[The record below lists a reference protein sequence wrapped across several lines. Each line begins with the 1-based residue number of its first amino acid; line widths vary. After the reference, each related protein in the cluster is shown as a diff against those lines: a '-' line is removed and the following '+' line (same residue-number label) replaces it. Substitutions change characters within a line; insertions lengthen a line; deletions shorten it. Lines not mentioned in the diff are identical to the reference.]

1 MTPAEHLGL
10 CLNTLHYWGEG
21 PLRRLCWTEGRRTK
35 RNDSINF
42 PSLFWNSFSFIII
55 SNFISTGYV
64 LSGNW
69 KIGQNEPEK
78 KLLKTT
84 SNNRREWKEMTSDSG
99 CPVQGHN
106 RKVRETREKRVRV
119 KLRYLASSQG
129 VLLVGSCPGPTR
141 ARALRKRILYSIWF
155 LFRCNGSNAAAST
168 EKHKKKRQGGTIF
181 LRLYFFEMIPKT

>member
-1 MTPAEHLGL
+1 
-10 CLNTLHYWGEG
+10 
-21 PLRRLCWTEGRRTK
+21 
-35 RNDSINF
+35 
-42 PSLFWNSFSFIII
+42 
-55 SNFISTGYV
+55 
-64 LSGNW
+64 
-69 KIGQNEPEK
+69 
-78 KLLKTT
+78 
-84 SNNRREWKEMTSDSG
+84 MTSDSG

-168 EKHKKKRQGGTIF
+168 EKHKKTTRRNHFPSSLFLWDDTENLASSFGFPNVYTYIHSKSARLAHSLWLSIISLPLAGTVTTPPCCCDST
-181 LRLYFFEMIPKT
+181 LQCNPVWMMGKSVKGS